1 MHLTK
6 EDLQVASKV
15 KRLNLVNSITGI
27 KPGNLIGTIDNEG
40 ITNLAVFSSV
50 VHLGSNPA
58 LIGFILRP
66 NQEIK
71 RNTYDNLLENKVY
84 TINHISIHKTQNAH
98 YTSVKFPK
106 EISEFEKC
114 GFEEEYING
123 FDAPFVKESS
133 IKMGLTYLE
142 SIPIK
147 ANNTILVVGE
157 IQHLIAPDH
166 CISEEG
172 YINLEKG
179 KSAGISGLN
188 SYYSFNKLE
197 DYPYAR
203 EEELPKF

>member
-6 EDLQVASKV
+6 EGIQAATKV

-27 KPGNLIGTIDNEG
+27 KPGNLIGSIDNEG
-40 ITNLAVFSSV
+40 VSNLAVFSSV

-84 TINHISIHKTQNAH
+84 TINHIPTSKTQNAH

-106 EISEFEKC
+106 EISEFKKC
-114 GFEEEYING
+114 GFNEEYLKG
-123 FDAPFVKESS
+123 FAAPFVKESA
-133 IKMGLTYLE
+133 IKMGLSYLE

-147 ANNTILVVGE
+147 ANNTIMVVGE
-157 IQHLIAPDH
+157 IQHLIAPDE

-172 YINLEKG
+172 YINLEKV

-188 SYYSFNKLE
+188 SYYSFNKLA

-203 EEELPKF
+203 EEDLPKF